1 MREIDGEHTGIGA
14 QRITEIADL
23 LMQKGTLTFEELFL
37 PPFDKGFI
45 VVTFLA
51 ILEMVKLN
59 LLRVTLHQP
68 SGIIRLFYQ

>member
-1 MREIDGEHTGIGA
+1 MEQLE
-14 QRITEIADL
+14 Q
-23 LMQKGTLTFEELFL
+23 QGTLTFEELFT

-59 LLRVTLHQP
+59 LLRITQHLP
-68 SGIIRLFYQ
+68 SGVIRLFYQ